1 MKSLKAAQLRL
12 MMIHTCQV
20 MVDSQEIMC
29 DADRNIGDG
38 DHGIGMAKG
47 FGAALQELR
56 KQEFDDVYKIFFTIG
71 RTMIKEMGG
80 ASGIIFGTLF
90 YAGSRNVEPSPELTV
105 KDFCLVFEKAL
116 SEIKAKGQAQ
126 VGDKTMVD
134 GLQPMVEAMQ
144 QNIQRDLSFVDMT
157 EIGLDA
163 AIQGK
168 ENSKQ
173 YVARFGRAKTLGD
186 RAIGYPDAGAV
197 SLTLIMQAMLEWQ
210 KAQQLLLLPSRPPP
224 P

>member
-1 MKSLKAAQLRL
+1 MKSFSAAQTKS
-12 MMIHTCQV
+12 MMMQMCQI
-20 MVDSQEIMC
+20 MIDSKEIMC

-47 FGAALQELR
+47 FEAALQEL
-56 KQEFDDVYKIFFTIG
+56 KIQEFEDVYKIFFTIG

-90 YAGSRNVEPSPELTV
+90 YAGSKNVEPSSELTV
-105 KDFCLVFEKAL
+105 KDFCTVFEKAL
-116 SEIKAKGQAQ
+116 TEIKVKGHAQ
-126 VGDKTMVD
+126 LGDKTVVD
-134 GLQPMVEAMQ
+134 ALQPMVEAMQ
-144 QNIQRDLSFVDMT
+144 QNVEKDLSFVEMVQ
-157 EIGLDA
+157 IALDA

-173 YVARFGRAKTLGD
+173 YVAKYGRAKTLGD

-197 SLTLIMQAMLEWQ
+197 SLTLIMQSMLDWV
-210 KAQQLLLLPSRPPP
+210 KAQ
-224 P
+224 

>member
-1 MKSLKAAQLRL
+1 MH
-12 MMIHTCQV
+12 MCQV
-20 MVDSQEIMC
+20 MVDSKEIMC

-47 FGAALQELR
+47 FGAALQELKSR
-56 KQEFDDVYKIFFTIG
+56 EFEDVYKIFFTIG

-80 ASGIIFGTLF
+80 ASGIIFGMLF
-90 YAGSRNVEPSPELTV
+90 YAGSRNVKPSAELTV
-105 KDFCLVFEKAL
+105 KDFSGVFEKAL
-116 SEIKAKGQAQ
+116 SEIKARGKAQ
-126 VGDKTMVD
+126 PGDKTVVD

-144 QNIQRDLSFVDMT
+144 ENIDKDLSFKEMAQ
-157 EIGLDA
+157 IALDA

-173 YVARFGRAKTLGD
+173 YTAKFGRAKTLGE

-197 SLTLIMQAMLEWQ
+197 SLTLIMRSILDWINLQ
-210 KAQQLLLLPSRPPP
+210 
-224 P
+224 

>member
-1 MKSLKAAQLRL
+1 VKSLSAAQLKS
-12 MMIHTCQV
+12 MMMHTCQV

-47 FGAALQELR
+47 FEAALQELQ
-56 KQEFDDVYKIFFTIG
+56 KQEFEDVYKIFFTIG

-90 YAGSRNVEPSPELTV
+90 YAGSKNVEPSPELTV
-105 KDFCLVFEKAL
+105 KDFCTVFDKAL
-116 SEIKAKGQAQ
+116 IEIKAKGQAQ
-126 VGDKTMVD
+126 PGDKTVVD
-134 GLQPMVEAMQ
+134 ALQPMVEAMQ
-144 QNIQRDLSFVDMT
+144 QNLEKDLSFEEMT
-157 EIGLDA
+157 QIALDA

-173 YVARFGRAKTLGD
+173 YVAKFGRAKTLGD

-197 SLTLIMQAMLEWQ
+197 SLTLIMHSMLDWL
-210 KAQQLLLLPSRPPP
+210 KAQ
-224 P
+224 